1 MCETCVLIQIIK
13 YGVVSIDEMC
23 DDLLRWNNLYVSG
36 RMHKPTATLFD
47 ATKGRVPIASQANL
61 ASALRVAFLL
71 LPSSFNERDLYM
83 KMASISYM
91 GDFRMRVPGGENR
104 NKIRNI
110 VENQMPWFRMMCVD
124 LVSRFRFVDVKAD
137 SHTHDGFHMTQEVSP
152 LMRARLAANLPEQL
166 RKRIIEHYLQHP
178 KQHPIFEH
186 YRDADP
192 DRLVPGR
199 RELRDMTAIDEVH
212 LEQVISTDPDG
223 SIVPRITQ
231 FWTAVVRQ
239 PDFSEVLFRQ
249 ISAIVDGPARLQSLK
264 GLYTAGIWRSLQY
277 LWSKFTKVRRPMCSH
292 SIARDRK
299 SRAVLGSRA
308 VGSKWLVDV
317 GPAMLSC

>member
-1 MCETCVLIQIIK
+1 
-13 YGVVSIDEMC
+13 
-23 DDLLRWNNLYVSG
+23 
-36 RMHKPTATLFD
+36 
-47 ATKGRVPIASQANL
+47 
-61 ASALRVAFLL
+61 
-71 LPSSFNERDLYM
+71 
-83 KMASISYM
+83 
-91 GDFRMRVPGGENR
+91 
-104 NKIRNI
+104 
-110 VENQMPWFRMMCVD
+110 
-124 LVSRFRFVDVKAD
+124 
-137 SHTHDGFHMTQEVSP
+137 
-152 LMRARLAANLPEQL
+152 MRARLAANLPEQL